1 MNTKKL
7 TILISFVLFSLFAS
21 GQNLDL
27 NKYDISINDTLI
39 NKFDFIKNGKSLDST
54 RLKHLVFK
62 PISDGYKKIY
72 YLNGQ
77 LYSQGEIKNGKEE
90 GFWTYWYDNGKKARE
105 GNFIQGKRDGTHKY
119 WFPDGRL
126 RGEGVFKNDV
136 YDGKW
141 VMYKEDGSGS
151 VEQTYKNGELVKQ

>member
-1 MNTKKL
+1 MNTKRL
-7 TILISFVLFSLFAS
+7 TILILPLFFSLLAS

-39 NKFDFIKNGKSLDST
+39 DKSDFIENAKSLDST
-54 RLKHLVFK
+54 RMKHLVFK
-62 PISDGYKKIY
+62 PRSDGYKKIY

-77 LYSQGEIKNGKEE
+77 LSSQGEIKNGKEE

-105 GNFIQGKRDGTHKY
+105 GNFVQGKRDGTHKY

-126 RGEGVFKNDV
+126 RGEGGFKNDV

-151 VEQTYKNGELVKQ
+151 VEQTYKNGKLVKQ

>member
-1 MNTKKL
+1 MNTKRL
-7 TILISFVLFSLFAS
+7 TILILLLFFTLLAD

-27 NKYDISINDTLI
+27 KKYDITINDTVI
-39 NKFDFIKNGKSLDST
+39 DKYDFINNGKKLDST

-72 YLNGQ
+72 YLNGV
-77 LYSQGEIKNGKEE
+77 LSGQGEIKNGTED

-105 GNFIQGKRDGTHKY
+105 GNFVQGKSEGTHKY
-119 WFPDGRL
+119 WFPSGQL
-126 RGEGVFKNDV
+126 RAIGNFKNGK

-141 VMYKEDGSGS
+141 AMYKEDGSANT
-151 VEQTYKNGELVKQ
+151 EQNYKDGEPVKE